1 METLQRKLIDLSP
14 GVVRVIS
21 RKARSRSMSCKKYIE
36 ALVEQDALKDEDYS
50 LIPEDVTDPVLLSL
64 VGIARKPSAE
74 AREQDERLDYI
85 MSKL

>member
-50 LIPEDVTDPVLLSL
+50 LIPEDVTGAVLL
-64 VGIARKPSAE
+64 GWEGMARRPSAE
-74 AREQDERLDYI
+74 DREQDERLDYI

>member
-1 METLQRKLIDLSP
+1 
-14 GVVRVIS
+14 
-21 RKARSRSMSCKKYIE
+21 MSCKKYIE

-74 AREQDERLDYI
+74 DREQDVRLDYI

>member
-1 METLQRKLIDLSP
+1 
-14 GVVRVIS
+14 
-21 RKARSRSMSCKKYIE
+21 MSCKKYIE
-36 ALVEQDALKDEDYS
+36 ARVEQDALNDEDYS

-74 AREQDERLDYI
+74 DREQDERLDYI

>member
-1 METLQRKLIDLSP
+1 
-14 GVVRVIS
+14 
-21 RKARSRSMSCKKYIE
+21 MSCKKYIE

-74 AREQDERLDYI
+74 DREQDERLDYI
-85 MSKL
+85 ISKL